1 MEKCEN
7 IDQLASVDLRDD
19 PHNHSRDLPPP
30 ATAQHQQQPRS
41 RPKLSAAA
49 IIPVWIVLSS
59 GVIIYN
65 NYIYN
70 TLHFKY
76 PVFLVTW
83 HLTFA
88 AIGTR
93 VLQRTTHL
101 LDGAKDVPVSKDMFF
116 RSILPIGLLF
126 SGSLILSNTAYLYLS
141 VAYIQMLKAFT
152 PVAILLITWAT
163 RISEPSRKL
172 LLIVVM
178 ISSGVAIASKGER
191 WFSWV
196 GFFIQAGGV
205 GFEATRLVLIQTLLH
220 GLKMDPLVSLHLY
233 APVCA
238 LINLCILPF
247 TEGVEPLRIVWGS
260 IVGSYGGAMT
270 AVSNSAVS
278 SLISTATSN
287 TTVSVVAASGES
299 LVVIG
304 DEIVQTIVPHITPF
318 LLLTNALLAF
328 LLNIAAVFLVGVGS
342 GLVLTLAGVLKDVL
356 LVAGSVVI
364 WGGDI
369 GVMQAS
375 GYSIALC
382 GLVMFKVTGG
392 K

>member
-1 MEKCEN
+1 MEKHELEKLESVE
-7 IDQLASVDLRDD
+7 LAEVRQ
-19 PHNHSRDLPPP
+19 SRDLPSP
-30 ATAQHQQQPRS
+30 ATAQQPRN
-41 RPKLSAAA
+41 RAKFSATT
-49 IIPVWIVLSS
+49 IIPLWIVLSS

-70 TLHFKY
+70 SLNFRF

-126 SGSLILSNTAYLYLS
+126 SGY

-152 PVAILLITWAT
+152 PVAILLITWVT
-163 RISEPSRKL
+163 RISEPNRKL
-172 LLIVVM
+172 LLIVLM
-178 ISSGVAIASKGER
+178 ISSGVAVTSKGEKF
-191 WFSWV
+191 FSWI

-238 LINLCILPF
+238 LINLCVIPF
-247 TEGVEPLRIVWGS
+247 TEGLEPLH
-260 IVGSYGGAMT
+260 
-270 AVSNSAVS
+270 
-278 SLISTATSN
+278 LLL
-287 TTVSVVAASGES
+287 AAIGE
-299 LVVIG
+299 
-304 DEIVQTIVPHITPF
+304 EAAPHITPF
-318 LLLTNALLAF
+318 ILLTNALLAF
-328 LLNIAAVFLVGVGS
+328 LLNIAAVFLVGAGS

-364 WGGDI
+364 WGGEI

-375 GYSIALC
+375 GDYSIALC
-382 GLVMFKVTGG
+382 GLVMFKLSGG

>member
-1 MEKCEN
+1 MEKHE
-7 IDQLASVDLRDD
+7 LEKLTSVELEEVRQ
-19 PHNHSRDLPPP
+19 NRDLPSP
-30 ATAQHQQQPRS
+30 ATAQQPRN
-41 RPKLSAAA
+41 RAKFSAAT
-49 IIPVWIVLSS
+49 IIPVWIALSS

-70 TLHFKY
+70 TLNFKY

-101 LDGAKDVPVSKDMFF
+101 LDGAKDVPVSKDMFL

-172 LLIVVM
+172 LLIVLM
-178 ISSGVAIASKGER
+178 ISSGVAVTSKGER
-191 WFSWV
+191 FFSWI

-238 LINLCILPF
+238 VINLCVIPF
-247 TEGVEPLRIVWGS
+247 TEGLEPLRIVWGS
-260 IVGSYGGAMT
+260 IMGSYSHAM
-270 AVSNSAVS
+270 SAVS
-278 SLISTATSN
+278 GEAASN
-287 TTVSVVAASGES
+287 ATVSLVGASGE
-299 LVVIG
+299 LLAAIG
-304 DEIVQTIVPHITPF
+304 EEAAPHITPF
-318 LLLTNALLAF
+318 FLLTNALLAF
-328 LLNIAAVFLVGVGS
+328 LLNIAAVFLVGAGS

-356 LVAGSVVI
+356 LVAGSVAI
-364 WGGDI
+364 WGGTVGI
-369 GVMQAS
+369 LQTF

-382 GLVMFKVTGG
+382 GLVMFKVSGG

>member
-1 MEKCEN
+1 MEK
-7 IDQLASVDLRDD
+7 LASVELNDDLHD
-19 PHNHSRDLPPP
+19 HTRDLPPP
-30 ATAQHQQQPRS
+30 ATAHHQQQPRP
-41 RPKLSAAA
+41 RAKLSAAA

-70 TLHFKY
+70 TLNFKY

-152 PVAILLITWAT
+152 PVAILLISWVF
-163 RISEPSRKL
+163 RLSEPSRKL
-172 LLIVVM
+172 LLIVLM
-178 ISSGVAIASKGER
+178 ISSGVALASKGER
-191 WFSWV
+191 WFSLV
-196 GFFIQAGGV
+196 GFVIQAGGV

-238 LINLCILPF
+238 LINFCVIPF
-247 TEGVEPLRIVWGS
+247 TEGAAPFRVVWES
-260 IVGSYGGAMT
+260 IVGSYSGAM
-270 AVSNSAVS
+270 SDVS
-278 SLISTATSN
+278 SS
-287 TTVSVVAASGES
+287 TVSVVVDTATSVGATSGGAI
-299 LVVIG
+299 LAIG
-304 DEIVQTIVPHITPF
+304 EEVVQTVAPHITPF

-342 GLVLTLAGVLKDVL
+342 GLVLTLAGVFKDVL
-356 LVAGSVVI
+356 LVTGSVLI
-364 WGGDI
+364 WGGQ
-369 GVMQAS
+369 VSLMQAG

-382 GLVMFKVTGG
+382 GLVMFKVSGG